1 MFKAAIRVNK
11 ISTIAQLRGASL
23 HAQRHD
29 EIGKARVREG
39 AEPGFG
45 LAWSKA
51 DRNDRDYLAAFK
63 AHKAEL
69 GAGERK
75 NAPIALQALCV
86 VSPEWVEQAGGL
98 HDPENPRNRQLFD
111 QAKAWA
117 ESWGGPGSVIA
128 TRLDLDEKGGAV
140 VDVLVSPVRTSRG
153 KPVIS
158 TNKALGE
165 LKAATG
171 ERNEYAALQTSWAEW
186 CQAHLDREI
195 VRGTRKELTQRQH
208 LSPETYGAVMDKAR
222 EAVQRPAE
230 TLREA
235 LQAVDLSW
243 EDTDVLRDYLLLRG
257 EISRHREDP
266 RGYRPPPGEI
276 DEQWVRDSVWAKRD
290 PWPLIS
296 AFRKGAE
303 QIVEAAYRFGLG
315 FGDLLRPDGHERGRE
330 WFPALADRLHL
341 GAVIAKCGAFC
352 AQAEAFV
359 KNLRID
365 DPARRLRPEQL
376 SPEEAPELVKR
387 YNRHLGLDLP
397 QHGQP
402 HREHQGD
409 EVQDDMS
416 TKQTRQRERDRGID
430 DDYGL

>member
-23 HAQRHD
+23 HAERHD
-29 EIGKARVREG
+29 ETGRARVRKG

-51 DRNDRDYLAAFK
+51 EGNDRDYLAAFK

-69 GAGERK
+69 RAGERK
-75 NAPIALQALCV
+75 NAPLALQTLCV

-98 HDPENPRNRQLFD
+98 HDADNPRNRQLLD

-117 ESWGGPGSVIA
+117 ESWGGAGSVMA
-128 TRLDLDEKGGAV
+128 TRLDLDETGGAV
-140 VDVLVSPVRTSRG
+140 VDVLVSPVRESRG

-158 TNKALGE
+158 TNKALRE
-165 LKAATG
+165 LKEATG

-208 LSPETYGAVMDKAR
+208 LSPETYGAIMDRAR

-230 TLREA
+230 SLRGA

-243 EDTDVLRDYLLLRG
+243 EDTDLLRDYLLLRG

-266 RGYRPPPGEI
+266 HGYRPPPGEI
-276 DEQWVRDSVWAKRD
+276 DEQWVEGAAPETRNA
-290 PWPLIS
+290 WPLIS

-303 QIVEAAYRFGLG
+303 QVVEAAYRFGMGLEG
-315 FGDLLRPDGHERGRE
+315 S
-330 WFPALADRLHL
+330 AT
-341 GAVIAKCGAFC
+341 
-352 AQAEAFV
+352 
-359 KNLRID
+359 
-365 DPARRLRPEQL
+365 ARW
-376 SPEEAPELVKR
+376 A
-387 YNRHLGLDLP
+387 
-397 QHGQP
+397 
-402 HREHQGD
+402 
-409 EVQDDMS
+409 
-416 TKQTRQRERDRGID
+416 
-430 DDYGL
+430 

>member
-11 ISTIAQLRGASL
+11 LSTIAQLRGSSL
-23 HAQRHD
+23 HAQRYD

-51 DRNDRDYLAAFK
+51 EGNDRDYLAAFK

-75 NAPIALQALCV
+75 NAPLCLQAICV
-86 VSPEWVEQAGGL
+86 VSPEWVEQTGGL
-98 HDPENPRNRQLFD
+98 HNEDNPRNRQLFD

-117 ESWGGPGSVIA
+117 ESWGGKGSVIA

-140 VDVLVSPVRTSRG
+140 VDVLVSPVRESRG

-186 CQAHLDREI
+186 CQQHLDREI

-230 TLREA
+230 TLRGA
-235 LQAVDLSW
+235 LQAVELSW
-243 EDTDVLRDYLLLRG
+243 DDADLLRDYLLLRG

-266 RGYRPPPGEI
+266 RGYRAPTGEI
-276 DEQWVRDSVWAKRD
+276 DEQWVEGSAAETRNSWT
-290 PWPLIS
+290 LIS

-303 QIVEAAYRFGLG
+303 QIVEAAYRFGMGWESLK
-315 FGDLLRPDGHERGRE
+315 RPDGHERGRE

-341 GAVIAKCGAFC
+341 GAVIAKCGQFC
-352 AQAEAFV
+352 AYAEAFV
-359 KNLRID
+359 KSFRVSEPERHLQME
-365 DPARRLRPEQL
+365 RLWPEG
-376 SPEEAPELVKR
+376 STELVER
-387 YNRHLGLDLP
+387 YNHYLGLDLP
-397 QHGQP
+397 QHSQVL
-402 HREHQGD
+402 H
-409 EVQDDMS
+409 
-416 TKQTRQRERDRGID
+416 ERDGTDQQSSRDVNEEQRGHMRD
-430 DDYGL
+430 SGHDFGL